1 MSAGAP
7 QGVRREASIGEDQSA
22 AGPPQGA
29 RPHGGER
36 REAPIG
42 GDQSSAAVVEA
53 RDVTRVY
60 EIRRG
65 PLRAPAHLHAVGGL
79 SFELRRGRTL
89 AVVGESGCGK
99 STLARVVALI
109 EPPTSGELRLAG
121 RDAVAATERERR
133 ELRKTVQMVFQNP
146 YASLNPRKKIGA
158 ILEAPLA
165 INTDLAPTERAE
177 RARSMLAK
185 VGLRPE
191 HYVRYPHMFSGGQ
204 RQRIAIARAL
214 MLNPA
219 LVVADEP
226 VSALDVSVQA
236 QVLNLLGDL
245 QAELG
250 LAYLFISHD
259 LAVVRHITHD
269 VLVMYLGLAMEQGP
283 KERIFGQPLHPY
295 TQALLAS
302 TPGISPGDRPARV
315 MLKGERPSPL
325 EPPAGCVFSTRCP
338 HAIDRCRVERPALRP
353 LDGRRVSCHLAEQ
366 FLDPGRPE
374 AGAPQPSLKE
384 SHP

>member
-1 MSAGAP
+1 MTST
-7 QGVRREASIGEDQSA
+7 
-22 AGPPQGA
+22 
-29 RPHGGER
+29 
-36 REAPIG
+36 
-42 GDQSSAAVVEA
+42 VVDA

-60 EIRRG
+60 RVRRG
-65 PLRAPAHLHAVGGL
+65 PLREHAQLHAVGGL
-79 SFELRRGRTL
+79 SFTLTPGRTL

-109 EPPTSGELRLAG
+109 EPPTSGELKLAG
-121 RDAVAATERERR
+121 NDAVASSERAKR

-158 ILEAPLA
+158 ILEAPLE
-165 INTDLAPTERAE
+165 INTDLKPAE
-177 RARSMLAK
+177 RSDRGRAMLAK

-191 HYVRYPHMFSGGQ
+191 HYARYPHMFSGGQ

-214 MLNPA
+214 MVNPA

-236 QVLNLLGDL
+236 QVLNLLAGL
-245 QAELG
+245 QRELG

-259 LAVVRHITHD
+259 LAVVKHIAHD

-283 KERIFGQPLHPY
+283 SERIFTQPLHPY

-302 TPGISPGDRPARV
+302 TPSISPEDRREKIV
-315 MLKGERPSPL
+315 LKGERPSPL
-325 EPPAGCVFSTRCP
+325 NPPAGCVFSTRCP
-338 HAIDRCRVERPALRP
+338 HAIDRCRVERPGLRP
-353 LDGRRVSCHLAEQ
+353 LAGRQVSCHLAEQ
-366 FLDPGRPE
+366 FLTPGRPE
-374 AGAPQPSLKE
+374 AGAP
-384 SHP
+384 